1 MTMNKILLVLI
12 VASGFLLIFYANNDI
27 FTRKRWASLFQSDQ
41 DEQQQQQ
48 QPPAHDDNGA
58 ELSENDIQSASASVQ
73 LPHGGTLLQQ
83 QQQQRSLHQPAHGS
97 QHGER
102 HRAHHQPAAA
112 LAADV
117 TNDGLRP
124 VRYVPS
130 ANNSAAAAEHNIFV
144 IYTKENYMLR
154 TKFEM
159 FVKSLLKYATVPLH
173 LHIISDARS
182 NASAEEIVRQQLVF
196 YKRRA
201 VRVQYS
207 LYNVTEAA
215 GRIVDITRAMMPYFS
230 VPGSQY
236 SDALFYVSLGLHRI
250 ADPGM
255 RRAILIDCDVVFRSD
270 VSRLFEEFNR

>member
-58 ELSENDIQSASASVQ
+58 ELSDNDIQSASASVQ